1 MGEVCVFRGV
11 NEIRSQGFAS
21 GYLLVDQDK
30 KKKNFHM
37 IYCDADSGRTEK
49 SLASSVPNN
58 PTVW

>member
-30 KKKNFHM
+30 KKNFHM
-37 IYCDADSGRTEK
+37 IYCGADSGRTEK